1 MAPPPGIGSHL
12 LLLQAEAVV
21 EALLLL
27 HLGIPE
33 ARAGSLLLR
42 VDAAVVVQGSLAVL
56 PAVRE
61 VPLEALEV
69 RRVVRGVLLRLLHHL
84 HHLHAVGKVVL
95 LVLLRR
101 GFLLAGHLQILLAA
115 IQAVPEVLI
124 RSPGGLELLHRAQ
137 SHLLERE
144 IHRRTR
150 MLGAT
155 RVLFPAR

>member
-27 HLGIPE
+27 LLGIPE

-42 VDAAVVVQGSLAVL
+42 VDAAA
-56 PAVRE
+56 AVRE

-84 HHLHAVGKVVL
+84 HHLHAVGMVVL

-144 IHRRTR
+144 VHRRTR
-150 MLGAT
+150 MLEAT